1 MPTKQADKLKAEIA
15 KQEQKQLAQQ
25 GENKPKTLM
34 DLMMQYKPQFEM
46 ALPKHLNA
54 DRLIRLAVTEFR
66 RNPALRECTPESL
79 LGAVM
84 QAAQVGLEPDA
95 LGSCYLV
102 PFNNKKKGPD
112 GKEYWV
118 KEVQLVIGYKG
129 LIELV
134 RRSGQVTSIVAN
146 EVYEN
151 DEFEF
156 EYGLNEK
163 LYHKPKLEGDRGKLK
178 CFYAYARFKDGG
190 YAFTVM
196 SVEQINQIRDKFS
209 KSRNKSGEIFGP
221 WKDHYESMA
230 KKTVIKQLVKY
241 MPISVEIQN
250 HIAADETVHSSFK
263 EEPKHV
269 DYIEAEAFEVPV
281 EEEEQSKEEKEPSNF
296 EQESFDIE

>member
-1 MPTKQADKLKAEIA
+1 MTQADKLKN
-15 KQEQKQLAQQ
+15 QMQKQDKKELEA
-25 GENKPKTLM
+25 PKKTIM
-34 DLMMQYKPQFEM
+34 DVMMDHKDQFAM

-54 DRLIRLAVTEFR
+54 DRLVRLAVTEFR
-66 RNPALRECTPESL
+66 KNPSLRECTPESL

-95 LGSCYLV
+95 LGSVYLV
-102 PFNNKKKGPD
+102 PFNNKKKD
-112 GKEYWV
+112 QNGKEYWV
-118 KEVQLVIGYKG
+118 KEVQLQIGYKG

-156 EYGLNEK
+156 EYGLEEK
-163 LYHKPKLEGDRGKLK
+163 LYHKPTMGTERGKLI

-190 YAFTVM
+190 HAFHVM
-196 SVEQINQIRDKFS
+196 SVEQINQVRDKFS
-209 KSRNKSGEIFGP
+209 KTAKFGP

-250 HIAADETVHSSFK
+250 NIVTDETVHSSFK
-263 EEPKHV
+263 EQPKPV
-269 DYIEAEAFEVPV
+269 YEFDEKDVIDVPFE
-281 EEEEQSKEEKEPSNF
+281 ESKE
-296 EQESFDIE
+296 

>member
-1 MPTKQADKLKAEIA
+1 MKGENGMTQAEKLKNDIA
-15 KQEQKQLAQQ
+15 KQEQRNEVAQDD
-25 GENKPKTLM
+25 KPKTIL
-34 DLMMQYKPQFEM
+34 DVMMQHKESFEM
-46 ALPKHLNA
+46 ALPKHLDA

-66 RNPALRECTPESL
+66 KNPMLKECTPESL

-95 LGSCYLV
+95 LGSAYLV
-102 PFNNKKKGPD
+102 PYYNKNKN
-112 GKEYWV
+112 V
-118 KEVQLVIGYKG
+118 KEVQLQIGYKG

-151 DEFEF
+151 DEFDF
-156 EYGLNEK
+156 EYGINEK
-163 LYHKPKLEGDRGKLK
+163 LYHKPTMDADRGKLK

-190 YAFTVM
+190 HAFTVM

-209 KSRNKSGEIFGP
+209 KSQKNGKHFGP
-221 WKDHYESMA
+221 WAEHYESMA

-250 HIAADETVHSSFK
+250 QITRDETVHSSFK
-263 EEPKHV
+263 EEPKPI
-269 DYIEAEAFEVPV
+269 YAFE
-281 EEEEQSKEEKEPSNF
+281 
-296 EQESFDIE
+296 ESPDIIDAPIEN

>member
-1 MPTKQADKLKAEIA
+1 MKGENGMTQAEKLKNDIA
-15 KQEQKQLAQQ
+15 KQEQRNEVAQDD
-25 GENKPKTLM
+25 KPKTIL
-34 DLMMQYKPQFEM
+34 DVMMQHKESFEM
-46 ALPKHLNA
+46 ALPKHLDA

-66 RNPALRECTPESL
+66 KNPMLKECTPESL

-95 LGSCYLV
+95 LGSAYLV
-102 PFNNKKKGPD
+102 PYYNKNKN
-112 GKEYWV
+112 V
-118 KEVQLVIGYKG
+118 KEVQLQIGYKG

-151 DEFEF
+151 DEFDF
-156 EYGLNEK
+156 EYGINEK
-163 LYHKPKLEGDRGKLK
+163 LYHKPTMDADRGKLK

-190 YAFTVM
+190 HAFTVM

-209 KSRNKSGEIFGP
+209 KSQKNGKHFGP
-221 WKDHYESMA
+221 WADHYESMA

-250 HIAADETVHSSFK
+250 QITRDETVHSSFK
-263 EEPKHV
+263 EEPKPI
-269 DYIEAEAFEVPV
+269 YAFE
-281 EEEEQSKEEKEPSNF
+281 
-296 EQESFDIE
+296 ESPDIIDAPIEN

>member
-1 MPTKQADKLKAEIA
+1 MTTKQADKLKTEIA

-25 GENKPKTLM
+25 GEKKQTLI
-34 DLMMQYKPQFEM
+34 DLMMKYKPQFEM

-84 QAAQVGLEPDA
+84 QAAQVGLEPDP

-163 LYHKPKLEGDRGKLK
+163 LYHKPKLDGDRGNLK

-196 SVEQINQIRDKFS
+196 SVEQINEIRDKFS
-209 KSRNKSGEIFGP
+209 KSRNKNGEVFGP

-250 HIAADETVHSSFK
+250 QIVLDETVHSSFK
-263 EEPKHV
+263 EEPKQIYEIDDADV
-269 DYIEAEAFEVPV
+269 IDVPFENV
-281 EEEEQSKEEKEPSNF
+281 EETV
-296 EQESFDIE
+296 QE

>member
-1 MPTKQADKLKAEIA
+1 MTQAEKLKNDIA
-15 KQEQKQLAQQ
+15 KQEQKNEVAQ
-25 GENKPKTLM
+25 GDKPKTIL
-34 DLMMQYKPQFEM
+34 DVMMQHKESFEM
-46 ALPKHLNA
+46 ALPKHLDA

-66 RNPALRECTPESL
+66 KNPMLKECTPESL

-95 LGSCYLV
+95 LGSAYLV
-102 PFNNKKKGPD
+102 PYYNKNKN
-112 GKEYWV
+112 V
-118 KEVQLVIGYKG
+118 KEVQLQIGYKG

-151 DEFEF
+151 DEFDF
-156 EYGLNEK
+156 EYGINEK
-163 LYHKPKLEGDRGKLK
+163 LYHKPTMDADRGKLK

-190 YAFTVM
+190 HAFTVM

-209 KSRNKSGEIFGP
+209 KSQRNGEHFGP
-221 WKDHYESMA
+221 WADHYESMA

-250 HIAADETVHSSFK
+250 QITRDETVHSSFK
-263 EEPKHV
+263 EEPKPIY
-269 DYIEAEAFEVPV
+269 DFE
-281 EEEEQSKEEKEPSNF
+281 
-296 EQESFDIE
+296 ESPEIIDAPAAS

>member
-1 MPTKQADKLKAEIA
+1 MKGENGMTQAEKLKNDIA
-15 KQEQKQLAQQ
+15 KQEQRNEVAQDD
-25 GENKPKTLM
+25 KPKTILDVLM
-34 DLMMQYKPQFEM
+34 QHKESFEM
-46 ALPKHLNA
+46 ALPKHLDA

-66 RNPALRECTPESL
+66 KNPMLKECTPESL

-95 LGSCYLV
+95 LGSAYLV
-102 PFNNKKKGPD
+102 PYYNKNKN
-112 GKEYWV
+112 V
-118 KEVQLVIGYKG
+118 KEVQLQIGYKG

-151 DEFEF
+151 DEFDF
-156 EYGLNEK
+156 EYGINEK
-163 LYHKPKLEGDRGKLK
+163 LYHKPTMDADRGKLK

-190 YAFTVM
+190 HAFTVM

-209 KSRNKSGEIFGP
+209 KSQKNGKHFGP
-221 WKDHYESMA
+221 WADHYESMA

-250 HIAADETVHSSFK
+250 QITRDETVHSSFK
-263 EEPKHV
+263 EEPKPI
-269 DYIEAEAFEVPV
+269 YAFE
-281 EEEEQSKEEKEPSNF
+281 
-296 EQESFDIE
+296 ESPDIIDAPIEN

>member
-1 MPTKQADKLKAEIA
+1 MKGENGMTQAEKLKNDIA
-15 KQEQKQLAQQ
+15 KQEQRNEVAQDD
-25 GENKPKTLM
+25 KPKTIL
-34 DLMMQYKPQFEM
+34 DVMMERKAAFEM
-46 ALPKHLNA
+46 ALPKHLDA

-66 RNPALRECTPESL
+66 KNPMLKECTPESL

-95 LGSCYLV
+95 LGSAYLV
-102 PFNNKKKGPD
+102 PYYNKNKN
-112 GKEYWV
+112 V
-118 KEVQLVIGYKG
+118 KEVQLQIGYKG

-151 DEFEF
+151 DEFDF
-156 EYGLNEK
+156 EYGINEK
-163 LYHKPKLEGDRGKLK
+163 LYHKPTMDADRGKLK

-190 YAFTVM
+190 HAFTVM

-209 KSRNKSGEIFGP
+209 KSQKNGKHFGP
-221 WKDHYESMA
+221 WADHYESMA

-250 HIAADETVHSSFK
+250 QITRDETVHSSFK
-263 EEPKHV
+263 EEPKPI
-269 DYIEAEAFEVPV
+269 YAFE
-281 EEEEQSKEEKEPSNF
+281 
-296 EQESFDIE
+296 ESPDIIDAPIEN

>member
-1 MPTKQADKLKAEIA
+1 MKGENGMTQAEKLKNDIA
-15 KQEQKQLAQQ
+15 KQEQRNEVAQDD
-25 GENKPKTLM
+25 KPKTIL
-34 DLMMQYKPQFEM
+34 DVMMERKAAFEM
-46 ALPKHLNA
+46 ALPKHLDA

-66 RNPALRECTPESL
+66 KNPMLKECTPESL

-95 LGSCYLV
+95 LGSAYLV
-102 PFNNKKKGPD
+102 PYYNKNKD
-112 GKEYWV
+112 V
-118 KEVQLVIGYKG
+118 KEVQLQIGYKG

-151 DEFEF
+151 DEFDF
-156 EYGLNEK
+156 EYGINEK
-163 LYHKPKLEGDRGKLK
+163 LYHKPTMDADRGKLK

-190 YAFTVM
+190 HAFTVM

-209 KSRNKSGEIFGP
+209 KSQKNGKHFGP
-221 WKDHYESMA
+221 WADHYESMA

-250 HIAADETVHSSFK
+250 QITRDETVHSSFK
-263 EEPKHV
+263 EEPKPI
-269 DYIEAEAFEVPV
+269 YAFE
-281 EEEEQSKEEKEPSNF
+281 
-296 EQESFDIE
+296 ESPDIIDAPIEN

>member
-1 MPTKQADKLKAEIA
+1 MTQAEKLKNDIA
-15 KQEQKQLAQQ
+15 KQEQRNEVAQDD
-25 GENKPKTLM
+25 KPKTIL
-34 DLMMQYKPQFEM
+34 DVMMQHKESFEM
-46 ALPKHLNA
+46 ALPKHLDA

-66 RNPALRECTPESL
+66 KNPMLKECTPESL

-95 LGSCYLV
+95 LGSAYLV
-102 PFNNKKKGPD
+102 PYYNKNKN
-112 GKEYWV
+112 V
-118 KEVQLVIGYKG
+118 KEVQLQIGYKG

-151 DEFEF
+151 DEFDF
-156 EYGLNEK
+156 EYGINEK
-163 LYHKPKLEGDRGKLK
+163 LYHKPTMDADRGKLK

-190 YAFTVM
+190 HAFTVM

-209 KSRNKSGEIFGP
+209 KSQKNGKHFGP
-221 WKDHYESMA
+221 WADHYESMA

-250 HIAADETVHSSFK
+250 QITRDETVHSSFK
-263 EEPKHV
+263 EKPKPI
-269 DYIEAEAFEVPV
+269 YAFE
-281 EEEEQSKEEKEPSNF
+281 
-296 EQESFDIE
+296 ESPDIIDAPIEN

>member
-1 MPTKQADKLKAEIA
+1 MAKQADALKNQIA
-15 KQEQKQLAQQ
+15 KNEQKQVAA
-25 GENKPKTLM
+25 GNKPKTIM
-34 DLMMQYKPQFEM
+34 DVMLGYKNQFEM

-66 RNPALRECTPESL
+66 KNPTLRDCTPESL

-84 QAAQVGLEPDA
+84 SAAQVGLEPDA

-102 PFNNKKKGPD
+102 PFNNKKKVD
-112 GKEYWV
+112 GRDVWV
-118 KEVQLVIGYKG
+118 KEVQLQIGYKG

-156 EYGLNEK
+156 EFGLNEN
-163 LYHKPKLEGDRGKLK
+163 LYHKPCMDGDRGNLK

-190 YAFTVM
+190 HAFHVM

-209 KSRNKSGEIFGP
+209 KSQENGQHFGP

-230 KKTVIKQLVKY
+230 KKTVIRQLVKY

-250 HIAADETVHSSFK
+250 NIVQDETVHSSFK
-263 EEPKHV
+263 EEPKQIFEF
-269 DYIEAEAFEVPV
+269 DEADVIDVPFDNV
-281 EEEEQSKEEKEPSNF
+281 EEK
-296 EQESFDIE
+296 QEG

>member
-1 MPTKQADKLKAEIA
+1 MTQADKLKN
-15 KQEQKQLAQQ
+15 QMQKQDKKELEA
-25 GENKPKTLM
+25 PKKTIM
-34 DLMMQYKPQFEM
+34 DVMMDHKDQFAM

-54 DRLIRLAVTEFR
+54 DRLVRLAVTEFR
-66 RNPALRECTPESL
+66 KNPSLRECTPESL

-95 LGSCYLV
+95 LGSVYLV
-102 PFNNKKKGPD
+102 PFNNKKKD
-112 GKEYWV
+112 QNGKEYWV
-118 KEVQLVIGYKG
+118 KEVQLQIGYKG

-156 EYGLNEK
+156 EYGLEEK
-163 LYHKPKLEGDRGKLK
+163 LYHKPTMGTERGKLI

-190 YAFTVM
+190 HAFHVM

-209 KSRNKSGEIFGP
+209 KSQKNGNHFGP

-241 MPISVEIQN
+241 MPISIEIQN
-250 HIAADETVHSSFK
+250 NIVTDETVHSSFK
-263 EEPKHV
+263 EQPKPV
-269 DYIEAEAFEVPV
+269 YEFDEKDVIDVPFE
-281 EEEEQSKEEKEPSNF
+281 ESKE
-296 EQESFDIE
+296 

>member
-1 MPTKQADKLKAEIA
+1 MKGESGMTQAEKLKNDIA
-15 KQEQKQLAQQ
+15 KQEQKNEVAQ
-25 GENKPKTLM
+25 EDKPKTIL
-34 DLMMQYKPQFEM
+34 DVMMQHKESFEM
-46 ALPKHLNA
+46 ALPKHLDA

-66 RNPALRECTPESL
+66 KNPMLKECTPESL

-95 LGSCYLV
+95 LGSAYLV
-102 PFNNKKKGPD
+102 PYYNKNKN
-112 GKEYWV
+112 V
-118 KEVQLVIGYKG
+118 KEVQLQIGYKG

-151 DEFEF
+151 DEFDF
-156 EYGLNEK
+156 EYGINEK
-163 LYHKPKLEGDRGKLK
+163 LYHKPTMDADRGKLK

-190 YAFTVM
+190 HAFTVM

-209 KSRNKSGEIFGP
+209 KSQKNGKHFGP
-221 WKDHYESMA
+221 WADHYESMA

-250 HIAADETVHSSFK
+250 QITRDETVHSSFK
-263 EEPKHV
+263 EEPKPI
-269 DYIEAEAFEVPV
+269 YAFE
-281 EEEEQSKEEKEPSNF
+281 
-296 EQESFDIE
+296 ESPDIIDAPIEN

>member
-1 MPTKQADKLKAEIA
+1 MKGENGMTQAEKLKNDIA
-15 KQEQKQLAQQ
+15 KQEQRNEVAQDD
-25 GENKPKTLM
+25 KPKTIL
-34 DLMMQYKPQFEM
+34 DVMMKHKESFEM
-46 ALPKHLNA
+46 ALPKHLDA

-66 RNPALRECTPESL
+66 KNPMLKECTPESL

-95 LGSCYLV
+95 LGSAYLV
-102 PFNNKKKGPD
+102 PYYNKNKD
-112 GKEYWV
+112 V
-118 KEVQLVIGYKG
+118 KEVQLQIGYKG

-151 DEFEF
+151 DEFDF
-156 EYGLNEK
+156 EYGINEK
-163 LYHKPKLEGDRGKLK
+163 LYHKPTMDADRGKLK

-190 YAFTVM
+190 HAFTVM

-209 KSRNKSGEIFGP
+209 KSQKNGKHFGP
-221 WKDHYESMA
+221 WADHYESMA

-250 HIAADETVHSSFK
+250 QITRDETVHSSFK
-263 EEPKHV
+263 EEPKPI
-269 DYIEAEAFEVPV
+269 YAFE
-281 EEEEQSKEEKEPSNF
+281 
-296 EQESFDIE
+296 ESPDIIDAPIEN

>member
-1 MPTKQADKLKAEIA
+1 MTQAEKLKNDIA
-15 KQEQKQLAQQ
+15 KQEQRNEVAQDD
-25 GENKPKTLM
+25 KPKTIL
-34 DLMMQYKPQFEM
+34 DVMMKHKESFEM
-46 ALPKHLNA
+46 ALPKHLDA

-66 RNPALRECTPESL
+66 KNPMLKECTPESL

-95 LGSCYLV
+95 LGSAYLV
-102 PFNNKKKGPD
+102 PYYNKNKN
-112 GKEYWV
+112 V
-118 KEVQLVIGYKG
+118 KEVQLQIGYKG

-151 DEFEF
+151 DEFDF
-156 EYGLNEK
+156 EYGINEK
-163 LYHKPKLEGDRGKLK
+163 LYHKPTMDADRGKLK

-190 YAFTVM
+190 HAFTVM

-209 KSRNKSGEIFGP
+209 KSQKNGKHFGP
-221 WKDHYESMA
+221 WADHYESMA

-250 HIAADETVHSSFK
+250 QITRDETVHSSFK
-263 EEPKHV
+263 EEPKPI
-269 DYIEAEAFEVPV
+269 YAFE
-281 EEEEQSKEEKEPSNF
+281 
-296 EQESFDIE
+296 ESPDIIDAPIEN

>member
-1 MPTKQADKLKAEIA
+1 MTTKQADKLKTEIA

-25 GENKPKTLM
+25 GEKKQTLI
-34 DLMMQYKPQFEM
+34 DLMMKYKPQFEM

-84 QAAQVGLEPDA
+84 QAAQAGLEPDA
-95 LGSCYLV
+95 FGSCYLV

-163 LYHKPKLEGDRGKLK
+163 LYHKPKLDGDRGNLK

-209 KSRNKSGEIFGP
+209 KSRKNGEIYGP

-230 KKTVIKQLVKY
+230 KKTVIKQLIKY

-250 HIAADETVHSSFK
+250 QIVMDETVHSSFK
-263 EEPKHV
+263 EEPKPIYEIDDV
-269 DYIEAEAFEVPV
+269 DVIDVPFENV
-281 EEEEQSKEEKEPSNF
+281 EETV
-296 EQESFDIE
+296 QE

>member
-1 MPTKQADKLKAEIA
+1 MKGESGMTQAEKLKNDIA
-15 KQEQKQLAQQ
+15 KQEQKNEVAQ
-25 GENKPKTLM
+25 EDKPKTIL
-34 DLMMQYKPQFEM
+34 DVMMQHKESFEM
-46 ALPKHLNA
+46 ALPKHLDA

-66 RNPALRECTPESL
+66 KNPMLKECTPESL

-95 LGSCYLV
+95 LGSAYLV
-102 PFNNKKKGPD
+102 PYYNKNKN
-112 GKEYWV
+112 V
-118 KEVQLVIGYKG
+118 KEVQLQIGYKG

-151 DEFEF
+151 DEFDF
-156 EYGLNEK
+156 EYGINEK
-163 LYHKPKLEGDRGKLK
+163 LYHKPTMDADRGKLR

-190 YAFTVM
+190 HAFTVM

-209 KSRNKSGEIFGP
+209 KSQKNGKHFGP
-221 WKDHYESMA
+221 WADHYESMA

-250 HIAADETVHSSFK
+250 QITRDETVHSSFK
-263 EEPKHV
+263 EEPKPI
-269 DYIEAEAFEVPV
+269 YAFE
-281 EEEEQSKEEKEPSNF
+281 
-296 EQESFDIE
+296 ESPDIIDAPIEN

>member
-1 MPTKQADKLKAEIA
+1 MKGENGMTQAEKLKNDIA
-15 KQEQKQLAQQ
+15 KQEQRNEVAQDD
-25 GENKPKTLM
+25 KPKTIL
-34 DLMMQYKPQFEM
+34 DVMMKHKESFEM
-46 ALPKHLNA
+46 ALPKHLDA

-66 RNPALRECTPESL
+66 KNPMLKECTPESL

-95 LGSCYLV
+95 LGSAYLV
-102 PFNNKKKGPD
+102 PYYNKNKN
-112 GKEYWV
+112 V
-118 KEVQLVIGYKG
+118 KEVQLQIGYKG

-151 DEFEF
+151 DEFDF
-156 EYGLNEK
+156 EYGINEK
-163 LYHKPKLEGDRGKLK
+163 LYHKPTMDADRGKLK

-190 YAFTVM
+190 HAFTVM

-209 KSRNKSGEIFGP
+209 KSQKNGKHFGP
-221 WKDHYESMA
+221 WADHYESMA

-250 HIAADETVHSSFK
+250 QITRDETVHSSFK
-263 EEPKHV
+263 EEPKPI
-269 DYIEAEAFEVPV
+269 YAFE
-281 EEEEQSKEEKEPSNF
+281 
-296 EQESFDIE
+296 ESPDIIDAPIEN

>member
-1 MPTKQADKLKAEIA
+1 MTQADKLKNQIV
-15 KQEQKQLAQQ
+15 QKDQKNEVAA
-25 GENKPKTLM
+25 GKKPKTIM
-34 DLMMQYKPQFEM
+34 DVMLEQKAQFEM

-66 RNPALRECTPESL
+66 KNPTLRECSPESL

-102 PFNNKKKGPD
+102 PFNNKKKVD
-112 GKEYWV
+112 GRDVWV
-118 KEVQLVIGYKG
+118 KEVQLQIGYKG

-156 EYGLNEK
+156 EFGLDEK
-163 LYHKPKLEGDRGKLK
+163 LYHKPTMGTDRGNLK

-190 YAFTVM
+190 HAFHVM
-196 SVEQINQIRDKFS
+196 SVEQINQVRDKHS
-209 KSRNKSGEIFGP
+209 KSQRNGQHFGP

-250 HIAADETVHSSFK
+250 NIVQDEAVSTSYK
-263 EEPKHV
+263 EDPKPIYEFDEKDIIDV
-269 DYIEAEAFEVPV
+269 PFEEA
-281 EEEEQSKEEKEPSNF
+281 KEG
-296 EQESFDIE
+296 

>member
-1 MPTKQADKLKAEIA
+1 MTQAEKLKNDIA
-15 KQEQKQLAQQ
+15 KQEQKNEVAQ
-25 GENKPKTLM
+25 GDKPKTIL
-34 DLMMQYKPQFEM
+34 DVMMQHKESFEM
-46 ALPKHLNA
+46 ALPKHLDA

-66 RNPALRECTPESL
+66 KNPMLKECTPESL

-95 LGSCYLV
+95 LGSAYLV
-102 PFNNKKKGPD
+102 PYYNKNKN
-112 GKEYWV
+112 V
-118 KEVQLVIGYKG
+118 KEVQLQIGYKG

-151 DEFEF
+151 DEFDF
-156 EYGLNEK
+156 EYGINEK
-163 LYHKPKLEGDRGKLK
+163 LYHKPTMDADRGKLK

-190 YAFTVM
+190 HAFTVM

-209 KSRNKSGEIFGP
+209 KSQKNGKHFGP
-221 WKDHYESMA
+221 WADHYESMA

-250 HIAADETVHSSFK
+250 QITRDETVHSSFK
-263 EEPKHV
+263 EEPKPI
-269 DYIEAEAFEVPV
+269 YAFE
-281 EEEEQSKEEKEPSNF
+281 
-296 EQESFDIE
+296 ESPDIIDAPIEN